1 MAQRKQL
8 TWTELRVGLFVLAGL
23 FILAVAIFYITG
35 AGILGP
41 KYRLY
46 TYLPEVEGVSSGA
59 PVRLDG
65 VAIGNVEQIGLN
77 PHPSDRT
84 QSIQL
89 ILRIDRKY
97 MTDVRTDSTA
107 SLVTEGLLGDRYVT
121 IKRGLSG
128 TPLPPN
134 STVPGA
140 PAVAMTEMVERGTD
154 LIDTLNNVSGDLKG
168 IVDQIQ
174 AGQGTVGKLIKDPA
188 LYNNLNS
195 TVSRLNEVASNI
207 QQGKGT
213 AGKFISSDELY
224 NKVNT
229 TVDNVND
236 VLGAVKDQQGTAG
249 KLIYDPAVYNSA
261 KSFLDNGNGV
271 LSDVRAGKGSLG
283 KLATD
288 DALYNNLRDAS
299 AQVKEATAKL
309 NSNQG
314 TAGKFFSDPALYD
327 NLTGMSGDLRLLIA
341 DFRKDPRKFLHVK
354 LAVF

>member
-8 TWTELRVGLFVLAGL
+8 TWTELRVGLFVLVGL

-46 TYLPEVEGVSSGA
+46 TYLPEVEGVSAGA

-65 VAIGNVEQIGLN
+65 VAIGNVEKIALN
-77 PHPSDRT
+77 PQPKDRT

-89 ILRIDRKY
+89 ILRIDKKFSR
-97 MTDVRTDSTA
+97 DVRTDSTA

-121 IKRGLSG
+121 IKRGLTG
-128 TPLPPN
+128 EELKAN
-134 STVPGA
+134 STIPGA

-154 LIDTLNNVSGDLKG
+154 LLDTLNSVSGDLRG
-168 IVDQIQ
+168 IIDEVQQ
-174 AGQGTVGKLIKDPA
+174 GKGTVGKLIKDPA
-188 LYNNLNS
+188 LYDNVNS
-195 TVSRLNEVASNI
+195 TVARLNAMAGSI
-207 QQGKGT
+207 QAGNGT
-213 AGKFISSDELY
+213 AGKFLTSDELY
-224 NKVNT
+224 TKVNT

-236 VLGAVKDQQGTAG
+236 VLGAVKEQKGTAG

-261 KSFLDNGNGV
+261 KGFLDNGNAV

-283 KLATD
+283 KFATD

-299 AQVKEATAKL
+299 GQVRDASAKL
-309 NSNQG
+309 NENQG
-314 TAGKFFSDPALYD
+314 TAGKLFTDPNLYD
-327 NLTGMSGDLRLLIA
+327 NLTGMTGDLRLLIG
-341 DFRKDPRKFLHVK
+341 DFRKDPKKFLHVK

>member
-8 TWTELRVGLFVLAGL
+8 TWTELRVGLFVLVGL

-46 TYLPEVEGVSSGA
+46 TYLPEVEGVTAGA

-65 VAIGNVEQIGLN
+65 VAIGNVEKIALN
-77 PHPSDRT
+77 PHPPDRT

-89 ILRIDRKY
+89 ILRIDKKFSP
-97 MTDVRTDSTA
+97 DVRTDSTA

-121 IKRGLSG
+121 IKRGFSG
-128 TPLPPN
+128 SPLKPEWTI
-134 STVPGA
+134 SGA
-140 PAVAMTEMVERGTD
+140 AGGARTETGERRPD
-154 LIDTLNNVSGDLKG
+154 LLDTLSAVSGELRG
-168 IVDQIQ
+168 IIDQVQ
-174 AGQGTVGKLIKDPA
+174 QGKGTVGKLIKDPA
-188 LYNNLNS
+188 LYDNVNA
-195 TVSRLNEVASNI
+195 TVARLNTMVGSI
-207 QQGKGT
+207 QEGKGT
-213 AGKFISSDELY
+213 AGKFLTSDELY
-224 NKVNT
+224 TKVNA

-236 VLGAVKDQQGTAG
+236 VIGAVKEQKGTAG

-261 KSFLDNGNGV
+261 RGFLDNGNAV

-283 KLATD
+283 KFATD
-288 DALYNNLRDAS
+288 EALYDNLRDAS
-299 AQVKEATAKL
+299 GQVRDASAKL

-314 TAGKFFSDPALYD
+314 TAGKLFTDPNLYD
-327 NLTGMSGDLRLLIA
+327 NLTAMSGDLRLLIG
-341 DFRKDPRKFLHVK
+341 DFRKDPKKFLHVK

>member
-8 TWTELRVGLFVLAGL
+8 TWTELRVGLFVLVGL

-46 TYLPEVEGVSSGA
+46 TYLPEVEGVTAGA

-65 VAIGNVEQIGLN
+65 VAIGNVEKVALN
-77 PHPSDRT
+77 PHPTDRT

-89 ILRIDRKY
+89 ILRIDKKF
-97 MTDVRTDSTA
+97 MSDVRTDSTA

-121 IKRGLSG
+121 LKRGLTG
-128 TPLPPN
+128 TPMPPN

-140 PAVAMTEMVERGTD
+140 PAVAMTAMVERGTD
-154 LIDTLNNVSGDLKG
+154 LLVTLNTVSGELRG
-168 IVDQIQ
+168 IVEQVKE
-174 AGQGTVGKLIKDPA
+174 GQGTVGKLITDPA
-188 LYNNLNS
+188 LYNHVNATVARLNS
-195 TVSRLNEVASNI
+195 MVGSI
-207 QQGKGT
+207 QEGKGT
-213 AGKFISSDELY
+213 AGKFITSDELY
-224 NKVNT
+224 TKVNT

-236 VLGAVKDQQGTAG
+236 VIGAVKDQKGTAG

-261 KSFLDNGNGV
+261 KGFLDNGNAV

-283 KLATD
+283 KFATD
-288 DALYNNLRDAS
+288 EALYNNLRDAS
-299 AQVKEATAKL
+299 AQVRDASAKL
-309 NSNQG
+309 NANEG
-314 TAGKFFSDPALYD
+314 TAGKLFTDPNLYD
-327 NLTGMSGDLRLLIA
+327 NLTGMTGDLRLLIG
-341 DFRKDPRKFLHVK
+341 DFRKDPKKFLHVK

>member
-8 TWTELRVGLFVLAGL
+8 TWTELRVGLFVLVGL

-46 TYLPEVEGVSSGA
+46 TYLPEVEGVAAGA

-65 VAIGNVEQIGLN
+65 VAIGNVEKIGLN
-77 PHPSDRT
+77 PHPTNRT

-89 ILRIDRKY
+89 ILRIDKKF
-97 MTDVRTDSTA
+97 MPDVRTDSTA

-128 TPLPPN
+128 SPMKPE
-134 STVPGA
+134 STIPGA

-154 LIDTLNNVSGDLKG
+154 LLVTLNTVSGELRG
-168 IVDQIQ
+168 IVDQVKD
-174 AGQGTVGKLIKDPA
+174 GQGTVGKLITDPA
-188 LYNNLNS
+188 LYNNVNA
-195 TVSRLNEVASNI
+195 TVSRLNSMVGSI
-207 QQGKGT
+207 QDGKGT
-213 AGKFISSDELY
+213 VGKLVASDELY
-224 NKVNT
+224 TKVNA

-236 VLGAVKDQQGTAG
+236 VIGAVKEQKGTVG
-249 KLIYDPAVYNSA
+249 KLLYDPAVYNSA
-261 KSFLDNGNGV
+261 KGFLDNGNAV
-271 LSDVRAGKGSLG
+271 LADVRAGKGSLG
-283 KLATD
+283 KFATD
-288 DALYNNLRDAS
+288 EALYNNLRDAS
-299 AQVKEATAKL
+299 AQVRDASAKL

-314 TAGKFFSDPALYD
+314 TAGKLFTDPNLYD
-327 NLTGMSGDLRLLIA
+327 NLTGMTGDLRLLIG
-341 DFRKDPRKFLHVK
+341 DFRKDPKKFLHVK

>member
-8 TWTELRVGLFVLAGL
+8 TWTELRVGLFVLVGL

-46 TYLPEVEGVSSGA
+46 TYLPEVEGVAAGA

-65 VAIGNVEQIGLN
+65 VAIGNVEKIGLN
-77 PHPSDRT
+77 PHPTDRT

-89 ILRIDRKY
+89 ILRIDKKFSS
-97 MTDVRTDSTA
+97 DVRTDSTA

-128 TPLPPN
+128 SPLKPE
-134 STVPGA
+134 STIPAA

-154 LIDTLNNVSGDLKG
+154 LLVTLNTVSGELRG
-168 IVDQIQ
+168 IVDQVKN
-174 AGQGTVGKLIKDPA
+174 GQGTVGKLIADPA
-188 LYNNLNS
+188 LYNNVNA
-195 TVSRLNEVASNI
+195 TVSRLNSMVGSI
-207 QQGKGT
+207 QEGKGT
-213 AGKFISSDELY
+213 VGKLVASDELY
-224 NKVNT
+224 TKVNT

-236 VLGAVKDQQGTAG
+236 VIGAVKEQKGTAG

-261 KSFLDNGNGV
+261 RGFLDNGNAV

-283 KLATD
+283 KFATD
-288 DALYNNLRDAS
+288 EALYNNLRDAS
-299 AQVKEATAKL
+299 AQVRDASAKL

-314 TAGKFFSDPALYD
+314 TAGKLFTDPNLYD
-327 NLTGMSGDLRLLIA
+327 NLTGMTGDLRLLIG
-341 DFRKDPRKFLHVK
+341 DFRKDPKKFLHVK

>member
-8 TWTELRVGLFVLAGL
+8 SWTELRVGLFVLAGL

-46 TYLPEVEGVSSGA
+46 TYLPEVEGVTSGA

-77 PHPSDRT
+77 PHPSERS

-89 ILRIDRKY
+89 VLRIDKRFQQ
-97 MTDVRTDSTA
+97 DVRTDSTA

-121 IKRGLSG
+121 IKRGLIG
-128 TPLPPN
+128 QPLQPN

-154 LIDTLNNVSGDLKG
+154 LLDTLNTVSGDLKG
-168 IVDQIQ
+168 IIDQIQ

-188 LYNNLNS
+188 LYNNLNA
-195 TVSRLNEVASNI
+195 TIVRLNDVASNI

-213 AGKFISSDELY
+213 AGKFLTSDELY

-236 VLGAVKDQQGTAG
+236 VLGAVKEQKGTAG

-261 KSFLDNGNGV
+261 KSFLDNGNAV
-271 LSDVRAGKGSLG
+271 LTDVRAGKGSLG

-299 AQVKEATAKL
+299 SQVKEATAKL

-341 DFRKDPRKFLHVK
+341 DFRKDPKKFLHVK

>member
-8 TWTELRVGLFVLAGL
+8 TWTELRVGLFVLVGL

-46 TYLPEVEGVSSGA
+46 TYLPEVEGVAAGA

-65 VAIGNVEQIGLN
+65 VAIGNVEKIGLN
-77 PHPSDRT
+77 PHPTDRT

-89 ILRIDRKY
+89 ILRIDKKFSS
-97 MTDVRTDSTA
+97 DVRTDSTA

-128 TPLPPN
+128 SPLKPE
-134 STVPGA
+134 STIPAA

-154 LIDTLNNVSGDLKG
+154 LLVTLNTVSGELRG
-168 IVDQIQ
+168 IVDQVKD
-174 AGQGTVGKLIKDPA
+174 GQGTVGKLIADPA
-188 LYNNLNS
+188 LYNNVNA
-195 TVSRLNEVASNI
+195 TVSRLNSMVGSI
-207 QQGKGT
+207 QEGKGT
-213 AGKFISSDELY
+213 VGKLVASDELY
-224 NKVNT
+224 TKVNT

-236 VLGAVKDQQGTAG
+236 VIGAVKEQKGTAG

-261 KSFLDNGNGV
+261 RGFLDNGNAV

-283 KLATD
+283 KFATD
-288 DALYNNLRDAS
+288 EALYNNLRDAS
-299 AQVKEATAKL
+299 AQVRDASAKL

-314 TAGKFFSDPALYD
+314 TAGKLFTDPNLYD
-327 NLTGMSGDLRLLIA
+327 NLTGMTGDLRLLIG
-341 DFRKDPRKFLHVK
+341 DFRKDPKKFLHVK

>member
-8 TWTELRVGLFVLAGL
+8 TWTELRVGLFVLVGL

-46 TYLPEVEGVSSGA
+46 TYLPEVEGVAAGA

-65 VAIGNVEQIGLN
+65 VAIGNVEKIGLN
-77 PHPSDRT
+77 PHPTDRT

-89 ILRIDRKY
+89 ILRIDKKFSS
-97 MTDVRTDSTA
+97 DVRTDSTA

-128 TPLPPN
+128 SPLKPE
-134 STVPGA
+134 STIPAA

-154 LIDTLNNVSGDLKG
+154 LLVTLNTVSGELRG
-168 IVDQIQ
+168 IVDQVKD
-174 AGQGTVGKLIKDPA
+174 GQGTVGKLIADPA
-188 LYNNLNS
+188 LYNNVNA
-195 TVSRLNEVASNI
+195 TVSRLNSMVGSI
-207 QQGKGT
+207 QEGKGT
-213 AGKFISSDELY
+213 VGKLVASDELY
-224 NKVNT
+224 TKVNT

-236 VLGAVKDQQGTAG
+236 VIGAVKEQKGTAG

-261 KSFLDNGNGV
+261 RGFLDNGNAV
-271 LSDVRAGKGSLG
+271 LRDVRAGKGSLG
-283 KLATD
+283 KFATD
-288 DALYNNLRDAS
+288 EALYNNLRDAS
-299 AQVKEATAKL
+299 AQVRDASAKL

-314 TAGKFFSDPALYD
+314 TAGKLFTDPNLYD
-327 NLTGMSGDLRLLIA
+327 NLTGMTGDLRLLIG
-341 DFRKDPRKFLHVK
+341 DFRKDPKKFLHVK

>member
-8 TWTELRVGLFVLAGL
+8 TWTELRVGLFVLVGL

-46 TYLPEVEGVSSGA
+46 TYLPEVEGVAAGA

-65 VAIGNVEQIGLN
+65 VAIGNVEKIALN
-77 PHPSDRT
+77 PQPKDRT

-89 ILRIDRKY
+89 ILRIDKKFSK
-97 MTDVRTDSTA
+97 DVRTDSTA

-121 IKRGLSG
+121 IKRGLTG
-128 TPLPPN
+128 DELKAN
-134 STVPGA
+134 STIPGA

-154 LIDTLNNVSGDLKG
+154 LLDTLNSVSGDLRG
-168 IVDQIQ
+168 IIDQVQ
-174 AGQGTVGKLIKDPA
+174 QGKGTVGKLIKDPA
-188 LYNNLNS
+188 LYDNVNATVARLNS
-195 TVSRLNEVASNI
+195 MVGSI
-207 QQGKGT
+207 QEGKGT
-213 AGKFISSDELY
+213 AGKFLTSDELY
-224 NKVNT
+224 TKVNA

-236 VLGAVKDQQGTAG
+236 VIGAVKEQKGTAG

-261 KSFLDNGNGV
+261 KGFLDNGNAV

-283 KLATD
+283 KFATD
-288 DALYNNLRDAS
+288 EALYNNLRDAS
-299 AQVKEATAKL
+299 GQVRDASAKL

-314 TAGKFFSDPALYD
+314 TAGKLFTDPDLYD
-327 NLTGMSGDLRLLIA
+327 NLTAMSGDLRLLIG
-341 DFRKDPRKFLHVK
+341 DFRKDPKKFLHVK

>member
-8 TWTELRVGLFVLAGL
+8 TWTELRVGLFVLVGL

-46 TYLPEVEGVSSGA
+46 TYLPEVEGVTAGA

-65 VAIGNVEQIGLN
+65 VAIGNVEKIGLN
-77 PHPSDRT
+77 PHPTDRT

-89 ILRIDRKY
+89 ILRIDKKF
-97 MTDVRTDSTA
+97 MSDVRTDSTA

-121 IKRGLSG
+121 IKRGLTG
-128 TPLPPN
+128 PALQAN
-134 STVPGA
+134 STIPGA

-154 LIDTLNNVSGDLKG
+154 LLVTLNTVSGELRG
-168 IVDQIQ
+168 IVDQVKG
-174 AGQGTVGKLIKDPA
+174 GQGTVGKLITDPA
-188 LYNNLNS
+188 LYNNVNATVARLNS
-195 TVSRLNEVASNI
+195 MVGSI
-207 QQGKGT
+207 QEGKGT
-213 AGKFISSDELY
+213 VGKFVTSDELY
-224 NKVNT
+224 TKVNA

-236 VLGAVKDQQGTAG
+236 VIGAVKEQKGTAG

-261 KSFLDNGNGV
+261 KGFLDNGNAV

-283 KLATD
+283 KFATD
-288 DALYNNLRDAS
+288 EALYNNLRDAS
-299 AQVKEATAKL
+299 AQVRDASAKL
-309 NSNQG
+309 NANQG
-314 TAGKFFSDPALYD
+314 TAGKLFTDPNLYD
-327 NLTGMSGDLRLLIA
+327 NLTGMTGDLRLLIG
-341 DFRKDPRKFLHVK
+341 DFRKDPKKFLHVK